1 MFTTSPSTFCEFSF
15 RQNTFLL
22 AHTRLIGVL
31 EVTIMGHNQDP
42 FTTKKRNANGQYDKE
57 PHSIDSHGNFVPNT
71 PTNDA
76 VLRAERPKKK

>member
-1 MFTTSPSTFCEFSF
+1 MMLTTTLPLFV
-15 RQNTFLL
+15 NFLFEKTL
-22 AHTRLIGVL
+22 ACWHILRLL
-31 EVTIMGHNQDP
+31 EVTIMGHNQNP

-57 PHSIDSHGNFVPNT
+57 AHSIDSHGNFVPNT

>member
-1 MFTTSPSTFCEFSF
+1 
-15 RQNTFLL
+15 
-22 AHTRLIGVL
+22 
-31 EVTIMGHNQDP
+31 MGHNQNP

-71 PTNDA
+71 PTNEA